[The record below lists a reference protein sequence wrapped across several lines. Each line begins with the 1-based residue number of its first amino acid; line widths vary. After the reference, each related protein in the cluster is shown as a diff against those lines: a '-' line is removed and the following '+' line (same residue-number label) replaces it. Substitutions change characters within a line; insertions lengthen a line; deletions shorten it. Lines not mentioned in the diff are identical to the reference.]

1 MYRGL
6 LVDAYQK
13 DIKDWLTLVSLPGL
27 GCGLIQRLLA
37 VFSTPAAVLAA
48 GKAVAR
54 VEGVGRRLTATFVDQ
69 RELVRARTRAEQEYE
84 RVRASGVVL
93 LCIHDPRYPPLLQ
106 TIYDPPV
113 LLYVKG
119 NLACLQKPAVAIIG
133 SRAASS
139 YGKRISGL
147 LARELARAGI
157 IVVSGLAAGIDGH
170 AHGGCLAGGGET
182 VAVLGC
188 GVDVVYPRVHSG
200 LYGQI
205 ADNGTLVSEY
215 PLATPPDGFRF
226 PARNRIISGLSL
238 GVIVVEAT
246 RKSGSLIT
254 ARLALDQGREV
265 FAVPGR
271 IDSKK
276 SEGTHWLIQQGAHLV
291 QSVRD
296 VLEELE
302 LAVSMHQVDCN
313 PDVGSVPEDLSV
325 QEKQLFSCIEIYPVD
340 IDTLS
345 VQTGFPPGTL
355 HDLLLRL
362 ELKGCIRQLP
372 GQQYER
378 VEKGF

>member
-1 MYRGL
+1 MDTDR
-6 LVDAYQK
+6 K
-13 DIKDWLTLVSLPGL
+13 DIRDWLTLVALPGL
-27 GCGLIQRLLA
+27 GCALIHRLLA

-48 GKAVAR
+48 GKTVAR
-54 VEGVGRRLTATFVDQ
+54 VEGIGSKITSSFVD
-69 RELVRARTRAEQEYE
+69 RSVLARARAWAEQEYE
-84 RVRASGVVL
+84 RVCAQGISL
-93 LCIHDPRYPPLLQ
+93 LCPVDPRYPLLLQ
-106 TIYDPPV
+106 TIHDPPV

-119 NLACLQKPAVAIIG
+119 NVSCLQKPAVAIIG
-133 SRAASS
+133 SRSASS

-157 IVVSGLAAGIDGH
+157 VVVSGLAAGIDGH

-188 GVDVVYPRVHSG
+188 GVDVVYPRTHAG
-200 LYGQI
+200 LYGQV
-205 ADNGTLVSEY
+205 AENGALLSEY

-291 QSVRD
+291 QSVKD

-302 LAVSMHQVDCN
+302 LAVAMHRVDGN
-313 PDVGSVPEDLSV
+313 PAAGSDTEELSV
-325 QEKQLFSCIEIYPVD
+325 QEKQLLRCIEVYPTD
-340 IDTLS
+340 IDALS
-345 VQTGFPPGTL
+345 VKSGVAPGTL

-362 ELKGCIRQLP
+362 ELKGRIRQLP

-378 VEKGF
+378 VEGDF